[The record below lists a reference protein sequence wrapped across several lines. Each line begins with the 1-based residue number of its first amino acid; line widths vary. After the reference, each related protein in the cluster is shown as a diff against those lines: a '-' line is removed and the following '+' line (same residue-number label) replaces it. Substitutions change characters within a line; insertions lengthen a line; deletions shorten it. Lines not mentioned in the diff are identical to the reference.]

1 MLNDLTCFVG
11 LVMNSAL
18 VLPSDDLLTCSVDTS
33 PISMTNVQFAKQVI
47 FESAISAINQRLVV
61 TLTLAKRTV
70 GCMSRII
77 ARITTTLQHD
87 FHLYSVVK

>member
-47 FESAISAINQRLVV
+47 FESAI
-61 TLTLAKRTV
+61 TV
-70 GCMSRII
+70 
-77 ARITTTLQHD
+77 L
-87 FHLYSVVK
+87 